1 MNMES
6 LRRIQSATARSE
18 QNNEADRD
26 GATEHA
32 DRTDGGA
39 RTERRRLQAMLDS
52 QPWGTVAL
60 GPDGRVVAAS
70 ERACAMLHMQI
81 PAGAP
86 MEQVFG
92 FCLLDGAEPYAALE
106 QGREVEIEGTWCWL
120 KLTRVASGDSNDDG
134 NDHGNADERDPYCV
148 AASVAIVDI
157 SPVHRALDERIAS
170 LRFLSHD
177 LRSPLNS
184 IVALTQLQEMDAATF
199 AQCGGMRQIGELAR
213 YALGLGETFLFS
225 SVVGNLERRDFSRFD
240 LCATLREL
248 VPQLEVA
255 AVYRGVSLRLW
266 LPDGRPAW
274 VNGLRPF
281 VARALQNL
289 VDNAIQAS
297 PAGATVSLMF
307 KHQDGL
313 VEIGIKD
320 MAGGLPG
327 LHQKGRIDSFEE
339 LSQKTSKGFGLGL
352 KLATRIV
359 ALHGGTLHAEINDD
373 GGTTFIMRLPSLV
386 KQQRGADTA
395 AAMPSV
401 RDSVR
406 AFAAGALK

>member
-1 MNMES
+1 MDS
-6 LRRIQSATARSE
+6 LRRIQTAKRDEYSVDARGVDRADHSDPQDSMDHSSA
-18 QNNEADRD
+18 
-26 GATEHA
+26 EHHA
-32 DRTDGGA
+32 
-39 RTERRRLQAMLDS
+39 ERKRLQAMLDS
-52 QPWGTVAL
+52 QPWGAVAL
-60 GPDGRVVAAS
+60 GPDGAVVAAS
-70 ERACAMLHMQI
+70 ARACAMLRMPI
-81 PAGAP
+81 PVGAP
-86 MEQVFG
+86 MAQVFG

-120 KLTRVASGDSNDDG
+120 KLTRVADDG
-134 NDHGNADERDPYCV
+134 SAGSERDPYWV

-240 LCATLREL
+240 LRTTLREL

-307 KHQDGL
+307 KHQDDL

-327 LHQKGRIDSFEE
+327 LHQKGRIDSFDE

-359 ALHGGTLHAEINDD
+359 ALHGGTLHAEINED

-386 KQQRGADTA
+386 KPQRSVDPDAAA

>member
-1 MNMES
+1 
-6 LRRIQSATARSE
+6 
-18 QNNEADRD
+18 
-26 GATEHA
+26 
-32 DRTDGGA
+32 
-39 RTERRRLQAMLDS
+39 
-52 QPWGTVAL
+52 
-60 GPDGRVVAAS
+60 
-70 ERACAMLHMQI
+70 
-81 PAGAP
+81 
-86 MEQVFG
+86 
-92 FCLLDGAEPYAALE
+92 
-106 QGREVEIEGTWCWL
+106 
-120 KLTRVASGDSNDDG
+120 
-134 NDHGNADERDPYCV
+134 
-148 AASVAIVDI
+148 
-157 SPVHRALDERIAS
+157 
-170 LRFLSHD
+170 
-177 LRSPLNS
+177 
-184 IVALTQLQEMDAATF
+184 
-199 AQCGGMRQIGELAR
+199 
-213 YALGLGETFLFS
+213 LFS

-240 LCATLREL
+240 LRATLREL

-274 VNGLRPF
+274 INGLRPF

-297 PAGATVSLMF
+297 PAGATVNLMF
-307 KHQDGL
+307 KHQDDW

-320 MAGGLPG
+320 TAGGLPG
-327 LHQKGRIDSFEE
+327 LHQKQRIDSFDE

-359 ALHGGTLHAEINDD
+359 ALHGGTLHAEINED

-386 KQQRGADTA
+386 KPQRGADPAAA

>member
-1 MNMES
+1 MNMDS
-6 LRRIQSATARSE
+6 LHRIQTARRDE
-18 QNNEADRD
+18 HGADAQGVD
-26 GATEHA
+26 AA
-32 DRTDGGA
+32 DQV
-39 RTERRRLQAMLDS
+39 ERKRLQAMLES
-52 QPWGTVAL
+52 QPWGAVAL

-70 ERACAMLHMQI
+70 ARACAMLRAPI
-81 PAGAP
+81 PIGAP
-86 MEQVFG
+86 MAQVFG
-92 FCLLDGAEPYAALE
+92 FCLLDGAEPYTALE
-106 QGREVEIEGTWCWL
+106 HGREVEIEGMWCWL
-120 KLTRVASGDSNDDG
+120 KLTRVAHDVSTEG
-134 NDHGNADERDPYCV
+134 ERDPYCV

-199 AQCGGMRQIGELAR
+199 AQCGGMRQIGDLAR

-240 LCATLREL
+240 LRATLREL

-274 VNGLRPF
+274 INGLRPF

-297 PAGATVSLMF
+297 PAGATVTLMF
-307 KHQDGL
+307 KHQDDW

-320 MAGGLPG
+320 TAGGLPG
-327 LHQKGRIDSFEE
+327 LHQKQRIDSFDE

-359 ALHGGTLHAEINDD
+359 ALHGGTLHAEINED

-386 KQQRGADTA
+386 KAQQGADSA
-395 AAMPSV
+395 AAPAMPSV

>member
-1 MNMES
+1 MG
-6 LRRIQSATARSE
+6 LTSAVH
-18 QNNEADRD
+18 
-26 GATEHA
+26 HA
-32 DRTDGGA
+32 
-39 RTERRRLQAMLDS
+39 ERKRLQAMLDS
-52 QPWGTVAL
+52 QPWGAVAL
-60 GPDGRVVAAS
+60 GPDGAVVAAS
-70 ERACAMLHMQI
+70 ERACAMLRAPI
-81 PAGAP
+81 PVGAP
-86 MEQVFG
+86 MAQVFG
-92 FCLLDGAEPYAALE
+92 FCLLDGADPYAALE

-120 KLTRVASGDSNDDG
+120 KLTRVADEGSADS
-134 NDHGNADERDPYCV
+134 ERDPYCV

-157 SPVHRALDERIAS
+157 SPVHRTLDERIAS

-240 LCATLREL
+240 LRTTLREL

-307 KHQDGL
+307 KHQDDL

-327 LHQKGRIDSFEE
+327 LHQKGRIDSFDE

-359 ALHGGTLHAEINDD
+359 ALHGGTLHAEINED

-386 KQQRGADTA
+386 KPQRSVDPDAAA

>member
-1 MNMES
+1 MEP
-6 LRRIQSATARSE
+6 LRNAQTPAQHDAQVSVGIK
-18 QNNEADRD
+18 
-26 GATEHA
+26 
-32 DRTDGGA
+32 
-39 RTERRRLQAMLDS
+39 RLQSMLDA

-70 ERACAMLHMQI
+70 ARAVAMLGTPI
-81 PAGAP
+81 PVGTAL
-86 MEQVFG
+86 EHVFG
-92 FCLLDGAEPYAALE
+92 FCLRDGAEPYTALE
-106 QGREVEIEGTWCWL
+106 QGREVELDGTWCWL
-120 KLTRVASGDSNDDG
+120 KLTRVEHDECD
-134 NDHGNADERDPYCV
+134 ADCV

-157 SPVHRALDERIAS
+157 TPLHRALDERIAS

-184 IVALTQLQEMDAATF
+184 IVALTQLQEIDAATF
-199 AQCGGMRQIGELAR
+199 AQCGGMKQIGELAR
-213 YALGLGETFLFS
+213 YALSLGENFLFS
-225 SVVGNLERRDFSRFD
+225 SVVGNLQRRDFSRFD
-240 LCATLREL
+240 LRATLREL

-266 LPDGRPAW
+266 LPDERPVW
-274 VNGLRPF
+274 INGLRPF

-297 PAGATVSLMF
+297 AAGSTVAISF
-307 KHQDGL
+307 KQVDAQ
-313 VEIGIKD
+313 VEIGVKD
-320 MAGGLPG
+320 AAGGLPG
-327 LHQKGRIDSFEE
+327 LHQKERIEDFDE

-359 ALHGGTLHAEINDD
+359 ALHGGTLHAEINEE
-373 GGTTFIMRLPSLV
+373 GGTTFVMRLPCLAR
-386 KQQRGADTA
+386 QRLAAQGEGQLDT
-395 AAMPSV
+395 V

>member
-1 MNMES
+1 MES
-6 LRRIQSATARSE
+6 LRHIEPAAQRESQHDAQPDAGRK
-18 QNNEADRD
+18 
-26 GATEHA
+26 
-32 DRTDGGA
+32 
-39 RTERRRLQAMLDS
+39 RLQAMLDS
-52 QPWGTVAL
+52 QPWGSIAL
-60 GPDGRVVAAS
+60 GRDGRVVAAS
-70 ERACAMLHMQI
+70 ARARAMLRI
-81 PAGAP
+81 PISVG
-86 MEQVFG
+86 ESIESVLS
-92 FCLLDGAEPYAALE
+92 FCLHGGAEAYATLE

-120 KLTRVASGDSNDDG
+120 KLTRVDEQGDDDG
-134 NDHGNADERDPYCV
+134 RGDPYYV
-148 AASVAIVDI
+148 AASVAVVDI
-157 SPVHRALDERIAS
+157 TPVHRALDERIAS

-184 IVALTQLQEMDAATF
+184 IVALTQLQELDAATF

-213 YALGLGETFLFS
+213 YALGLGENFLFS

-240 LCATLREL
+240 LRATLREL

-289 VDNAIQAS
+289 IDNAIQAS
-297 PAGATVSLMF
+297 SAGATVSVTF
-307 KHQDGL
+307 KLQDDI
-313 VEIGIKD
+313 VEIGVKD
-320 MAGGLPG
+320 SAGGLPG
-327 LHQKGRIDSFEE
+327 LHQKGRIDSFDE
-339 LSQKTSKGFGLGL
+339 LAQKTSKGFGLGL

-359 ALHGGTLHAEINDD
+359 TLHGGTLHAQINED
-373 GGTTFIMRLPSLV
+373 GGTTFVMRLPSVV
-386 KQQRGADTA
+386 KQQRAADSAA

-406 AFAAGALK
+406 AFAAGAMK

>member
-1 MNMES
+1 
-6 LRRIQSATARSE
+6 
-18 QNNEADRD
+18 
-26 GATEHA
+26 
-32 DRTDGGA
+32 
-39 RTERRRLQAMLDS
+39 MLDS
-52 QPWGTVAL
+52 QPWGTIAL
-60 GPDGRVVAAS
+60 GSDGCVVAAS
-70 ERACAMLHMQI
+70 ARACAMLRMPI
-81 PAGAP
+81 PIGAP
-86 MEQVFG
+86 MEQIFG
-92 FCLLDGAEPYAALE
+92 FCLRDGAEPYTALE
-106 QGREVEIEGTWCWL
+106 QGREVEIEGAWCWL
-120 KLTRVASGDSNDDG
+120 KLTRVEHEEGMSDD
-134 NDHGNADERDPYCV
+134 DPYFV
-148 AASVAIVDI
+148 AASVAVVDI

-184 IVALTQLQEMDAATF
+184 IVALSQLQEMDAATF

-213 YALGLGETFLFS
+213 YALGLGENFLFS

-240 LCATLREL
+240 LRTTLREL

-281 VARALQNL
+281 IARALQNL
-289 VDNAIQAS
+289 IDNAIQAS
-297 PAGATVSLMF
+297 PGGATVSIMF
-307 KHQDGL
+307 KQQDDL
-313 VEIGIKD
+313 VEIGVKD
-320 MAGGLPG
+320 AAGGLPG
-327 LHQKGRIDSFEE
+327 LHQKGRIDSFDE

-359 ALHGGTLHAEINDD
+359 TLHGGTLHAEINED
-373 GGTTFIMRLPSLV
+373 GGTTFIMRLPSLI
-386 KQQRGADTA
+386 KQQRAADPAA

>member
-1 MNMES
+1 MNMDS
-6 LRRIQSATARSE
+6 LHRIQTAQRGEHGVDSE
-18 QNNEADRD
+18 GAD
-26 GATEHA
+26 AA
-32 DRTDGGA
+32 DQV
-39 RTERRRLQAMLDS
+39 ERKRLQAMLDS
-52 QPWGTVAL
+52 QPWGAVAL

-70 ERACAMLHMQI
+70 ARACAMLRAPI
-81 PAGAP
+81 PIGAP
-86 MEQVFG
+86 MAQVFG
-92 FCLLDGAEPYAALE
+92 FCLLDGVEPYAALE
-106 QGREVEIEGTWCWL
+106 HGREVEIEGTWCWL
-120 KLTRVASGDSNDDG
+120 KLTRVANDEPTEG
-134 NDHGNADERDPYCV
+134 ERDPYCV

-199 AQCGGMRQIGELAR
+199 AQCGGMRQIGDLAR

-240 LCATLREL
+240 LRATLREL

-274 VNGLRPF
+274 INGLRPF

-297 PAGATVSLMF
+297 PAGATVNLMF
-307 KHQDGL
+307 KHQDDW

-320 MAGGLPG
+320 TAGGLPG
-327 LHQKGRIDSFEE
+327 LHQKQRIDSFDE

-359 ALHGGTLHAEINDD
+359 ALHGGTLHAEINED

-386 KQQRGADTA
+386 KPQRGADPAAA

>member
-1 MNMES
+1 MEN
-6 LRRIQSATARSE
+6 LRQIQTASAPREPGAD
-18 QNNEADRD
+18 ADRK
-26 GATEHA
+26 
-32 DRTDGGA
+32 
-39 RTERRRLQAMLDS
+39 RLQSMLDS
-52 QPWGTVAL
+52 QPWGTIAL
-60 GPDGRVVAAS
+60 GSDGRVVAAS
-70 ERACAMLHMQI
+70 ARASAMLRMPI
-81 PAGAP
+81 SGGAP
-86 MEQVFG
+86 IEQVFA
-92 FCLLDGAEPYAALE
+92 FCLRDGVEPYAALE

-120 KLTRVASGDSNDDG
+120 KLTRVEGEEGA
-134 NDHGNADERDPYCV
+134 NAERDPCYV
-148 AASVAIVDI
+148 AASVAVVDI
-157 SPVHRALDERIAS
+157 SPVHRSLDERIAS

-184 IVALTQLQEMDAATF
+184 IVALTQLEEMDAATF

-213 YALGLGETFLFS
+213 YALGLGENFLFS

-240 LCATLREL
+240 LRATLREL

-281 VARALQNL
+281 IARALQNL

-297 PAGATVSLMF
+297 TAGATVSVTF
-307 KHQDGL
+307 KLVDDL
-313 VEIGIKD
+313 VEIGVKD
-320 MAGGLPG
+320 AAGGLPG
-327 LHQKGRIDSFEE
+327 LHQKRRIDSFDE
-339 LSQKTSKGFGLGL
+339 LAQKTSKGFGLGL

-359 ALHGGTLHAEINDD
+359 ALHGGTLHAEINED
-373 GGTTFIMRLPSLV
+373 GGTTFVMRLPSLI
-386 KQQRGADTA
+386 KQQHAGDSPPAE
-395 AAMPSV
+395 MPGV

>member
-1 MNMES
+1 MES
-6 LRRIQSATARSE
+6 LRQVESPAQRERGAEVDSKLLQS
-18 QNNEADRD
+18 
-26 GATEHA
+26 
-32 DRTDGGA
+32 
-39 RTERRRLQAMLDS
+39 MLDS

-60 GPDGRVVAAS
+60 DAKGCVVAAS
-70 ERACAMLHMQI
+70 ARARTMLRMPI
-81 PAGAP
+81 PEGAP
-86 MEQVFG
+86 MEQVFA
-92 FCLLDGAEPYAALE
+92 FCLGDGADPYTALE
-106 QGREVEIEGTWCWL
+106 AGREVEIQGAWCWL
-120 KLTRVASGDSNDDG
+120 KLTRV
-134 NDHGNADERDPYCV
+134 ERDGHAGSTDDSQGV

-184 IVALTQLQEMDAATF
+184 IVALTQLQELDAATF
-199 AQCGGMRQIGELAR
+199 AQCGGMRQIGDLAR
-213 YALGLGETFLFS
+213 YALGLGESFLFS

-240 LCATLREL
+240 LRATLREL

-255 AVYRGVSLRLW
+255 AVYRGVSLQLW

-297 PAGATVSLMF
+297 PAGATVGMTL
-307 KHQDGL
+307 KHHDDI
-313 VEIGIKD
+313 VEVSISD
-320 MAGGLPG
+320 AAGGLPG
-327 LHQKGRIDSFEE
+327 LHQRRRIDSFDE
-339 LSQKTSKGFGLGL
+339 LSQRTSKGFGLGL

-359 ALHGGTLHAEINDD
+359 ALHGGTLHAEINEE
-373 GGTTFIMRLPSLV
+373 GGTTFVMRLPGLV
-386 KQQRGADTA
+386 RQQGGAEPAA
-395 AAMPSV
+395 AAMPGV

-406 AFAAGALK
+406 AFAAGALR

>member
-1 MNMES
+1 MES
-6 LRRIQSATARSE
+6 LRQIQPATPRE
-18 QNNEADRD
+18 QGGDADRK
-26 GATEHA
+26 
-32 DRTDGGA
+32 
-39 RTERRRLQAMLDS
+39 RLQSMLDS
-52 QPWGTVAL
+52 QPWGTIAL

-70 ERACAMLHMQI
+70 ARACAMLRMPI
-81 PAGAP
+81 PVGAP
-86 MEQVFG
+86 IGQVFA
-92 FCLLDGAEPYAALE
+92 FCLRDGAEPYTALE
-106 QGREVEIEGTWCWL
+106 HGREVEIEGAWCWL
-120 KLTRVASGDSNDDG
+120 KLTRVEQEEGAAADG
-134 NDHGNADERDPYCV
+134 DPYCV
-148 AASVAIVDI
+148 AASVAVIDI

-213 YALGLGETFLFS
+213 YALGLGENFLFS

-240 LCATLREL
+240 LRATLREL

-297 PAGATVSLMF
+297 PAGATVAVTFRLV
-307 KHQDGL
+307 DDL
-313 VEIGIKD
+313 VEIGVKD
-320 MAGGLPG
+320 AAGGLPG
-327 LHQKGRIDSFEE
+327 LHQKGRIDSFDE

-359 ALHGGTLHAEINDD
+359 SLHGGTLHAEINED
-373 GGTTFIMRLPSLV
+373 GGTTFVMRLPSLI
-386 KQQRGADTA
+386 KQQRAADPAA